1 MISFAH
7 DINLNFPAFDPSW
20 SDFFGESQC
29 TPRAYFD
36 LKRLTDDLLAG
47 KPTAAY
53 LPAANDYFL
62 RADKSYRGIA
72 SALTGNGA
80 QSLTSLLVVN
90 STSPI
95 TTLAELKGKRLGR
108 INGYCT
114 TSYFAAAI
122 FLQRHGFFIND
133 FFAEIRDVGARQKQ
147 IDAVLAGTV
156 DATMV
161 DADTYA
167 SLPENAAKTRVLGEV
182 DQLPTPVV
190 IARSDAPASFV
201 DELKQNLLSE
211 PRDEDELFSG
221 FIDYEETID
230 ERFFSDAALAFAA

>member
-1 MISFAH
+1 MLSFAH

-20 SDFFGESQC
+20 GEFFGQSQC
-29 TPRAYFD
+29 TARAYFD

-47 KPTAAY
+47 TPTAAY

-62 RADKSYRGIA
+62 RDDKRYHGIA

-80 QSLTSLLVVN
+80 QTLTSLLVVN
-90 STSPI
+90 KASPI
-95 TTLAELKGKRLGR
+95 ASLAELKGKRLGR

-122 FLQRHGFFIND
+122 FLQRHGFSIKD
-133 FFAEIRDVGARQKQ
+133 FFAEIRDVGAWQKQ

-167 SLPENAAKTRVLGEV
+167 SLPENAATTRVLGEV

-190 IARSDAPASFV
+190 IARTDAPASFV
-201 DELKQNLLSE
+201 DDLKQHLLSE
-211 PRDEDELFSG
+211 PRNEDELFSG
-221 FIDYEETID
+221 FIDYEEATD
-230 ERFFSDAALAFAA
+230 ARFVSEAALAFAA

>member
-20 SDFFGESQC
+20 SDFFGESHC

-62 RADKSYRGIA
+62 RADKGYRG
-72 SALTGNGA
+72 
-80 QSLTSLLVVN
+80 
-90 STSPI
+90 
-95 TTLAELKGKRLGR
+95 
-108 INGYCT
+108 
-114 TSYFAAAI
+114 
-122 FLQRHGFFIND
+122 
-133 FFAEIRDVGARQKQ
+133 IRDVGAWQKQ

-167 SLPENAAKTRVLGEV
+167 SLPENAAKTRVLDEV

-230 ERFFSDAALAFAA
+230 ERFF